1 MSDAH
6 LTDARLAELGQGRAG
21 TPVNGERAHL
31 GSCAACAGRLADERR
46 LSALLARI
54 PNEPPAASFAAAAKE
69 RYERENR
76 ATAVRRVVLVLCGLA
91 VSVGAWFLVAWVTSD
106 AIAIDLAGTLA
117 SGAAVFRVLGDL
129 VAASPLGFAV
139 CIALVS
145 TALIAA
151 CGALAVLIRGSVN
164 ARASSEARV
173 KEV

>member
-1 MSDAH
+1 MSDVH

-21 TPVNGERAHL
+21 TPVNGERTHL
-31 GSCAACAGRLADERR
+31 GSCAACAERLADERR

-54 PNEPPAASFAAAAKE
+54 PSEPPAASFAATAKA
-69 RYERENR
+69 RYEREIR
-76 ATAVRRVVLVLCGLA
+76 TAAARRVVLVLCGLA
-91 VSVGAWFLVAWVTSD
+91 VAVGAWLLVAWASSD
-106 AIAIDLAGTLA
+106 AIVVDLAGTLA

-145 TALIAA
+145 TSLIAA
-151 CGALAVLIRGSVN
+151 CGALAALIRGSVN